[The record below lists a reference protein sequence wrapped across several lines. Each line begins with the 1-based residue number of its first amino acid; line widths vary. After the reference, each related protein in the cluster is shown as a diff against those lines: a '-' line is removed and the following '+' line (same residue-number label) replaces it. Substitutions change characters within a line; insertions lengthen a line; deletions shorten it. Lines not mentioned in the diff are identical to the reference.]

1 VRLKTEATAAV
12 KNLLREPRLNLR
24 PHVGSASPKDFKS
37 IRQRRRDVK
46 HRKTRS
52 QPAAWDGEEK

>member
-24 PHVGSASPKDFKS
+24 PHDGAASPKDSKS

-46 HRKTRS
+46 RRKTRS
-52 QPAAWDGEEK
+52 QPAGWDGEGR